1 MMPIDPA
8 VRSLIAA
15 FRKSPRWDGELDLQL
30 LQRLWP
36 VLVGPE
42 LAVATSVV
50 AVHGSRVVVN
60 VPDQIWRKQLIRIRP
75 QLLARMNEPWATP
88 WITEI
93 AFTYET

>member
-15 FRKSPRWDGELDLQL
+15 FRKAPRWDGELAHQL
-30 LQRLWP
+30 LHRLWQ

-42 LAVATSVV
+42 LAAATSVV

-93 AFTYET
+93 AFTYEN

>member
-1 MMPIDPA
+1 MPIDPHL
-8 VRSLIAA
+8 RSLIAA
-15 FRKSPRWDGELDLQL
+15 FRKSPNWDQELDLQL

-42 LAVATSVV
+42 LAGSTAVV
-50 AVHGSRVVVN
+50 AIHGSRAVVN

-75 QLLARMNEPWATP
+75 QLLARMNEPWATA

-93 AFTYET
+93 AFTYEN